1 MELLHMLLY
10 AVDAAE
16 GYQIGNARGDDSQA
30 DEPGEGSACHI
41 RVLESE
47 EAEDGSGDAE
57 QERGP
62 PGGETGR
69 DIVTNRLCPRKM
81 TPRIICRMEDSMR
94 VPLLV
99 RFRSLYLK
107 IPTISFTFCGRYAEQ
122 EQYRRTVHRFD
133 GDIVWRSGKLLGVQS
148 ATINPLMLMLASD
161 ALTGV

>member
-1 MELLHMLLY
+1 MLLY
-10 AVDAAE
+10 AVDSAE

-30 DEPGEGSACHI
+30 DEPGEGGACHI
-41 RVLESE
+41 RVLEPE
-47 EAEDGSGDAE
+47 EADEDGSGDAE

-62 PGGETGR
+62 PGQNNRQGYR
-69 DIVTNRLCPRKM
+69 HKQIVSQ
-81 TPRIICRMEDSMR
+81 EDDAEDN
-94 VPLLV
+94 LQDGGQHAGAAIG
-99 RFRSLYLK
+99 K
-107 IPTISFTFCGRYAEQ
+107 ISEPVFENSDNFVCFWGRYAEQ